1 MILLKWIYLNKN
13 IDTYI
18 HLYLIDETTS
28 LVDSIPKIATVESPS
43 KRFAS
48 PTLANAIQN
57 NQTSLNYL
65 STNKK
70 VK

>member
-1 MILLKWIYLNKN
+1 M
-13 IDTYI
+13 
-18 HLYLIDETTS
+18 ETS
-28 LVDSIPKIATVESPS
+28 CLDNSNPKIATVESPS